1 MIRVGA
7 SGFSYKDRIG
17 PYSPPGLGER
27 GRRAFYAH
35 ELSTC
40 ELNFTIYR
48 LPNAKT
54 LARMAARRPPGFFYS
69 RSGRCGGWSIR
80 TIIGRGRRWTRRGNS
95 S

>member
-48 LPNAKT
+48 LPMPKHA
-54 LARMAARRPPGFFYS
+54 PG
-69 RSGRCGGWSIR
+69 WP
-80 TIIGRGRRWTRRGNS
+80 TRRRRAFYLRSRHS
-95 S
+95 SV